1 MYTTDYN
8 QLNNNIITYYSE
20 VTHNILFTW
29 KKN

>member
-20 VTHNILFTW
+20 ATHNIRFTW
-29 KKN
+29 KIN

>member
-8 QLNNNIITYYSE
+8 QLNNNIIIYYSE
-20 VTHNILFTW
+20 ATHNIIFTW